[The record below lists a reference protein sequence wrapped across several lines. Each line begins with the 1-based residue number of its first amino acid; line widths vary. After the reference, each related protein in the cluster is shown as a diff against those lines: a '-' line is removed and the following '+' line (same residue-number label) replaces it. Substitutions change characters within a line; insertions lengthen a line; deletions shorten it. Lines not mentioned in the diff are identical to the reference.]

1 MSPSPTE
8 LIEKALNVTLPPACV
23 QYLSPFPFAAD
34 SFVVW
39 SGLTFDPEGIIK
51 HTQERRAKGFFD
63 QSWPAEY
70 LVLGTD
76 GLGNDFFIDLTNEA
90 SPVYLADHE
99 ASSGSTKLE
108 YEQADPSLEVWIA
121 AMHHTEEA
129 TPDWMREQMK
139 DE

>member
-1 MSPSPTE
+1 MSLSSVE
-8 LIEKALNVTLPPACV
+8 LVEKELNVTLPPACV

-39 SGLTFDPEGIIK
+39 SGLTFDPSGITLS
-51 HTQERRAKGFFD
+51 TQQHRANGFFD
-63 QSWPAEY
+63 RSWPAAY

-90 SPVYLADHE
+90 SPVFLADHE
-99 ASSGSTKLE
+99 ASSGATKLE
-108 YEQADPSLEVWIA
+108 YEIADASLESWIA
-121 AMHHTEEA
+121 AMQHTEEA
-129 TPDWMREQMK
+129 TPEWMREQML